1 MGDWLDAYYEIK
13 RKYPKNSYVRTATLL
28 IRKGYFKEYIGK
40 ETELAHYIESQIKQ
54 SRNNREPNVKFNESS
69 IEYDASGNLTSNKVI
84 SICKDSHNITPEI
97 IMKLHD
103 IDPTKWEVVSYKNN
117 YWQSQQQGGQ
127 IIDLY
132 QSKLIVKPIIT
143 LLKED
148 KIKNLFESL
157 DRQYREPI
165 KSDSKP
171 KLRDGFKLVEVNIS
185 DMHLGKYY
193 FDDVSNIRYNTNLSI
208 KHWNEIIE
216 KTVQK
221 LSTYN
226 IDYINF
232 IWCNDFFN
240 SDGKGKT
247 TTSGTPQD
255 TDLDYQELFDT
266 GVKLL
271 VKSIETLKHANPN
284 RITPIKL
291 FYLPSNHD
299 EMMSWYAIMF
309 LKAWFKDD
317 PYVSLDVSKYP
328 RKYVLYGKTLLGYGH
343 GDRKLPPNKA
353 ATIMPLEAS
362 EMWSQSKYKEFH
374 LAHLHSEHM
383 IEEINGVI
391 VRRTSSPTFPDLYHI
406 ENGFVGNEQKIQVFI
421 YDKDL
426 GLETI
431 HNIRV

>member
-13 RKYPKNSYVRTATLL
+13 RKYPKNSYLRTAKLL
-28 IRKGYFKEYIGK
+28 IRRGYFKDYIGK
-40 ETELAHYIESQIKQ
+40 EVELSHYIESQVKQ
-54 SRNNREPNVKFNESS
+54 SKEPNVRYNESS
-69 IEYDASGNLTSNKVI
+69 IEYNALGNLTSNKVI
-84 SICKDSHNITPEI
+84 SICKDTHDITTEL

-132 QSKLIVKPIIT
+132 QSKLVVKPIVE

-148 KIKNLFESL
+148 RIKSLFESL
-157 DRQYREPI
+157 DRQYKE
-165 KSDSKP
+165 DVKP
-171 KLRDGFKLVEVNIS
+171 VTVQKFDKESKLVEVNIS

-193 FDDVSNIRYNTNLSI
+193 FDDVSNIRYDTKMSI

-216 KTVQK
+216 KTVQR
-221 LSTYN
+221 LSIYN
-226 IDYINF
+226 VDYINF

-255 TDLDYQELFDT
+255 TDLDYQELFDI

-271 VKSIETLKHANPN
+271 VKSIETLKHINPN
-284 RITPIKL
+284 RTTPVKL

-317 PYVSLDVSKYP
+317 PYVTLDISKYP

-343 GDRKLPPNKA
+343 GDRKLPPNRA
-353 ATIMPLEAS
+353 SALMPLEAA
-362 EMWSQSKYKEFH
+362 EMWSKARYKEFH

-383 IEEINGVI
+383 IEEINGVL

-421 YDKDL
+421 YDKES